1 MCSTHLQTLQSQT
14 RRMVSLRHMQHN
26 QALDP
31 VSVAIY
37 LCTKRSGLVR
47 ELNPGPLA
55 PEARIIPLDQRAIVA
70 AKIQY
75 YISTSVAF
83 FMQDQYIQQIRQCNE
98 MHMYV
103 KQPVLHCCCFYLKMF
118 GGALCWAIHQC
129 WISLAL

>member
-1 MCSTHLQTLQSQT
+1 
-14 RRMVSLRHMQHN
+14 MVSLRHIQHN

-37 LCTKRSGLVR
+37 LSTKRSGLVR

-83 FMQDQYIQQIRQCNE
+83 FMQDQYIQQIRQSNE
-98 MHMYV
+98 MHI
-103 KQPVLHCCCFYLKMF
+103 C
-118 GGALCWAIHQC
+118 
-129 WISLAL
+129 